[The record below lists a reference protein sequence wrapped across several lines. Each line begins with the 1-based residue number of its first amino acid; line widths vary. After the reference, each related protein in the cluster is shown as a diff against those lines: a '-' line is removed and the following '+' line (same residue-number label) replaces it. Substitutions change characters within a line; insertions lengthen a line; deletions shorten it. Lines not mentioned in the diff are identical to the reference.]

1 MGENNIIDF
10 YATFTMITIGWKIQL
25 EPFCLYDVSKYGV
38 KVGRLIWKNKDT
50 N

>member
-1 MGENNIIDF
+1 MGENNIINF

-38 KVGRLIWKNKDT
+38 KVGWLIWKNKDT